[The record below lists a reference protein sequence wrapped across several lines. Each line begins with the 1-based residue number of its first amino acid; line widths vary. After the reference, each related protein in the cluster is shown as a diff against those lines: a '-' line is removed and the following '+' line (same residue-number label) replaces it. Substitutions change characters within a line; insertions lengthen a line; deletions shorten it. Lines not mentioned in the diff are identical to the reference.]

1 MRGLVHILVTG
12 GCGFIGSRLV
22 SKLLDLGHSIVVLD
36 NLSSQIHGALPNLSF
51 PWAASADVR
60 VVRGDIATGEGLD
73 EALDGV
79 ESIAHLAAETGT
91 GQSMYQIAR
100 YNAVNTQGTA
110 LLLERMIALK
120 APVKRFVLSSSRSIY
135 GDGSYLCTECGTQQ
149 TPATR
154 PRADLEAGKWE
165 PSCIRCRGTLKPVP
179 THEDAPI
186 RPASI
191 YAATKVA
198 QEDLVRIACEAA
210 GVAAVSLRFQNVY
223 GEGQSLKNPYTG
235 IISIFSTR
243 IRRSLSLPIYEDGE
257 ESRDFVHVDDV
268 VAAVAQSLL
277 QPLSGYSVFN
287 IGAGEPTSVMTL
299 ACTLAKAMGSSVEP
313 IVTGEFRLGDIRH
326 CYADISAARDAIGFT
341 PKIGLEEGLRR
352 FAAWALSEPLEEDR
366 LDRAVIELRARGLM
380 SQAHS

>member
-1 MRGLVHILVTG
+1 VHILVTG

-22 SKLLDLGHSIVVLD
+22 SRLLELEHSVVVLD
-36 NLSSQIHGALPNLSF
+36 NLSPQIHGTLPNLSL
-51 PWAASADVR
+51 PWSAATDVR

-73 EALDGV
+73 AALDGV
-79 ESIAHLAAETGT
+79 EAIAHLAAETGT

-120 APVKRFVLSSSRSIY
+120 TPVRRLVLSSSRSIY
-135 GDGSYLCTECGTQQ
+135 GEGSYVCTQCSTLQ
-149 TPATR
+149 TPSTR
-154 PRADLEAGKWE
+154 VRAHMEGGQWE
-165 PSCIRCRGTLKPVP
+165 PLCGLCQSTLNPVP
-179 THEDAPI
+179 TREDAPI

-191 YAATKVA
+191 YAATKAA

-210 GVAAVSLRFQNVY
+210 GVPAVALRFQNVY

-243 IRRSLSLPIYEDGE
+243 IRRSLSLPIYEDGL

-268 VAAVAQSLL
+268 VDAVAQSLL
-277 QPLSGYSVFN
+277 QPLSGYGVFN
-287 IGAGEPTSVMTL
+287 IGAGEPTSVITL
-299 ACTLAKAMGSSVEP
+299 ARVLAKVMGSSIEP
-313 IVTGEFRLGDIRH
+313 VVTGEFRLGDIRH
-326 CYADISAARDAIGFT
+326 CYADISAARAAIGFT

-352 FAAWALSEPLEEDR
+352 FAAWALGEPLEEDR
-366 LDRAVIELRARGLM
+366 LDRAVTELKARGLM
-380 SQAHS
+380 SQAHA

>member
-1 MRGLVHILVTG
+1 MHILVTG

-22 SKLLDLGHSIVVLD
+22 SRLLELEHSVVVLD
-36 NLSSQIHGALPNLSF
+36 NLSPQIHGTLPNLSL
-51 PWAASADVR
+51 PWSAATDVR

-73 EALDGV
+73 AALDGV
-79 ESIAHLAAETGT
+79 EAIAHLAAETGT

-120 APVKRFVLSSSRSIY
+120 TPVRRLVLSSSRSIY
-135 GDGSYLCTECGTQQ
+135 GEGSYVCTQCSTLQ
-149 TPATR
+149 TPSTR
-154 PRADLEAGKWE
+154 VRAHMEGGQWE
-165 PSCIRCRGTLKPVP
+165 PLCGLCQSTLNPVP
-179 THEDAPI
+179 TREDAPI

-191 YAATKVA
+191 YAATKAA

-210 GVAAVSLRFQNVY
+210 GVPAVALRFQNVY

-243 IRRSLSLPIYEDGE
+243 IRRSLSLPIYEDGL

-268 VAAVAQSLL
+268 VDAVAQSLL
-277 QPLSGYSVFN
+277 QPLSGYGVFN
-287 IGAGEPTSVMTL
+287 IGAGEPTSVITL
-299 ACTLAKAMGSSVEP
+299 ARVLAKVMGSSIEP
-313 IVTGEFRLGDIRH
+313 VVTGEFRLGDIRH
-326 CYADISAARDAIGFT
+326 CYADISAARAAIGFT

-352 FAAWALSEPLEEDR
+352 FAAWALGEPLEEDR
-366 LDRAVIELRARGLM
+366 LDRAVTELKARGLM
-380 SQAHS
+380 SQAHA